1 MSYFCALGDMMED
14 GRSDGRRCTGAK
26 GAMGN
31 DGWKGKC
38 DRLWKVPSKIYEGVI
53 GYMGT
58 ANGIKWR

>member
-1 MSYFCALGDMMED
+1 MMED
-14 GRSDGRRCTGAK
+14 GRSDGRRCTWAK

-53 GYMGT
+53 GYMGI